1 MALGPNAHWR
11 DSAHSARFFF
21 VDARAAFPLIL
32 FLLHIKLWTFIVAI
46 ITMVFFALLE
56 KYGFS
61 VIVFGRW
68 VRSFMAGPF
77 KSSDPWWKK

>member
-1 MALGPNAHWR
+1 MAVGPNTHWR

-21 VDARAAFPLIL
+21 VDARAAFPLVF
-32 FLLHIKLWTFIVAI
+32 FLLHLKIWTFAI
-46 ITMVFFALLE
+46 ALSVMVFFALLE

-61 VIVFGRW
+61 LIVFGRW
-68 VRSFMAGPF
+68 LRSFMAGPY

>member
-1 MALGPNAHWR
+1 MAIGPDTHWR
-11 DSAHSARFFF
+11 DSAHTARFFF
-21 VDARAAFPLIL
+21 VDARAAFPLVF
-32 FLLHIKLWTFIVAI
+32 FLLYIHLWSFILAVV
-46 ITMVFFALLE
+46 TMIFFALIE

-68 VRSFMAGPF
+68 IRSFIAGPF